1 MNWSIHTHNM
11 RSVSSFAQATRVWES
26 AEPFAKTVHTSWK
39 PLDGKRQPHKRI
51 VKLSE
56 DRGYDCVLY
65 NTAIAS
71 YYPDGSVKLGSY
83 DSMSTRAFAYV
94 VAPDGCYPESASG
107 KMYWR
112 VTTDDGPRYYR
123 EGQDPLILHPT
134 AAGNW
139 VLMTTPA
146 TVEEWVYD
154 PQLGGQ
160 VQKQLRPYSNW
171 HRVAI
176 RMGVTSADLV
186 VSPAEAR
193 HAAQFLGDI
202 GRYPEIAERLGRPE
216 RIREALYIACGARY
230 KSPAPHTR
238 LPRNIA

>member
-1 MNWSIHTHNM
+1 MNWTIHTHNM
-11 RSVSSFAQATRVWES
+11 KAVSSFAQAAKVWES
-26 AEPFAKTVHTSWK
+26 AEPFAKTEHTSWK

-71 YYPDGSVKLGSY
+71 YYPDGSVKLGSH

-94 VAPDGCYPESASG
+94 VAPNGCYPESASG

-112 VTTDDGPRYYR
+112 VATDDGPRYYR

-139 VLMTTPA
+139 MLMTTPA

-154 PQLGGQ
+154 PKLGGQ
-160 VQKQLRPYSNW
+160 VVRKLRPYKTWVRTLRRLNNSEHQLTAN
-171 HRVAI
+171 H
-176 RMGVTSADLV
+176 GVMQYLLENYDKV
-186 VSPAEAR
+186 EEFPYV
-193 HAAQFLGDI
+193 
-202 GRYPEIAERLGRPE
+202 AERLGLSDDVNRL
-216 RIREALYIACGARY
+216 AFVVTGARY
-230 KSPAPHTR
+230 KSPVPHTR
-238 LPRNIA
+238 LPRNFA